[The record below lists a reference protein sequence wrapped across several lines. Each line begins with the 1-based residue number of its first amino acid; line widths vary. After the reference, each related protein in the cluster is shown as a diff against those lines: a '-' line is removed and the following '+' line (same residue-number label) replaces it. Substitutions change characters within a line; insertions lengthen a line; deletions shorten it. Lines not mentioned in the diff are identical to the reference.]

1 MADTEVLKIYCSTC
15 NASRDKC
22 NEVKVQVTAQKL
34 TSLQVKV
41 RGNFFTPLQ
50 VKSTTFLLFTC
61 TFTFVLF

>member
-1 MADTEVLKIYCSTC
+1 VEDTEVLKIYCSTC

-41 RGNFFTPLQ
+41 HGNFFTQLQ
-50 VKSTTFLLFTC
+50 VKSTTF
-61 TFTFVLF
+61 